1 MAAEGNPLMCN
12 QNEKRLLHRV
22 GVPINSA
29 LRDALDKTVV
39 VASAVTNSGV
49 LDTTFG
55 AVYKICLQRRI
66 LWTNLA
72 FIITCP
78 A

>member
-49 LDTTFG
+49 LDTTFS
-55 AVYKICLQRRI
+55 IQ
-66 LWTNLA
+66 
-72 FIITCP
+72 
-78 A
+78 